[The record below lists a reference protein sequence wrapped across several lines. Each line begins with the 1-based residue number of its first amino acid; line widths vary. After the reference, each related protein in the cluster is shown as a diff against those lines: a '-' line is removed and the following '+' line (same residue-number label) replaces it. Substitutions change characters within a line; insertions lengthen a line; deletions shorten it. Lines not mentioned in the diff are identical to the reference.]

1 MQHYHKINGNKSVMK
16 WIKWSTNIS
25 KIIEETCIAP
35 PIPTLISLT
44 TKQGGYL
51 PRKLQKIWK
60 KEISTYHIIR
70 KAIKITTQDTNWQT
84 HPLITR
90 LQNHPHATIVD
101 LPNDPALIN
110 EWIKT
115 LGTIGKTTKKNASNI
130 LTKQTTINCK
140 KAIAKYKNT
149 LNL

>member
-1 MQHYHKINGNKSVMK
+1 MFCFKFLEKHNTQIQQIINILKNNATLPQNQWQQVCNEMDQMVH
-16 WIKWSTNIS
+16 NIS

-70 KAIKITTQDTNWQT
+70 KAIKITTQDTNWRT
-84 HPLITR
+84 HRLITR
-90 LQNHPHATIVD
+90 
-101 LPNDPALIN
+101 
-110 EWIKT
+110 
-115 LGTIGKTTKKNASNI
+115 
-130 LTKQTTINCK
+130 
-140 KAIAKYKNT
+140 
-149 LNL
+149 